1 MAVTFIRI
9 AVLYLVIGATLG
21 IIMGIKGDFALA
33 PVHAHVNL
41 LGFATL
47 AIAGLVYRAYPAA
60 AATRLARLHFW
71 LHNLGLPVFMIGL
84 GVMLSGQA
92 AWLPVVIVG
101 STTVLIGLFVFAAN
115 IWMSVTPAG

>member
-9 AVLYLVIGATLG
+9 AVVYLVIGATLG

-33 PVHAHVNL
+33 PVHAHLNL

-47 AIAGLVYRAYPAA
+47 AIAGLVYRAHPAA

-84 GVMLSGQA
+84 AIMLSGNA

-101 STTVLIGLFVFAAN
+101 SLTVLVALFVFAAN
-115 IWMSVTPAG
+115 IWMNFRPAN

>member
-9 AVLYLVIGATLG
+9 AVIYLVVGATLG

-33 PVHAHVNL
+33 PVHAHLNL

-47 AIAGLVYRAYPAA
+47 AIAGLVYRAFPAA
-60 AATRLARLHFW
+60 ATTRLARVHFW

-84 GVMLSGQA
+84 GIMLSGHA

-101 STTVLIGLFVFAAN
+101 SLTVLVALFVLAAN
-115 IWMSVTPAG
+115 VWMSVRPAD